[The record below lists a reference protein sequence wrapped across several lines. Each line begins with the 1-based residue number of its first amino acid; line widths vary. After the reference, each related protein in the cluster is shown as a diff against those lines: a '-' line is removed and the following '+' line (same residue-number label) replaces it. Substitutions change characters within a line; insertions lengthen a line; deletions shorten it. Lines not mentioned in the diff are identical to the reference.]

1 MSSARLTKMSFILVL
16 AAACVGQGKEMGAR
30 GGSEMQTMENKAM
43 EPREA
48 ERGRYAPGEI
58 LVKFRD
64 GTDEG
69 TVARI
74 QQEAHLETIRVVSRP
89 NLYLM
94 KIVDG
99 TPVAEMVERLRRYGE
114 VAYAEPNYVRRIQ

>member
-1 MSSARLTKMSFILVL
+1 MSSAGAGIVLLVVL

-30 GGSEMQTMENKAM
+30 GGNGIENVGEKTGQW
-43 EPREA
+43 RGT
-48 ERGRYAPGEI
+48 ERGGYAPGEV
-58 LVKFRD
+58 LVKFRE

-69 TVARI
+69 TMARI
-74 QQEAHLETIRVVSRP
+74 QQEAHLETIRVVSTP

-99 TPVAEMVERLRRYGE
+99 TPVEEMVERLRRYGE

>member
-1 MSSARLTKMSFILVL
+1 MSYAVATPMVLLLVL
-16 AAACVGQGKEMGAR
+16 AAACVGQGKDMGVKGRNGIEKLGGEAGQWR
-30 GGSEMQTMENKAM
+30 GT
-43 EPREA
+43 
-48 ERGRYAPGEI
+48 ERGSYAPGEI
-58 LVKFRD
+58 LVKFRE

-69 TVARI
+69 TMARI
-74 QQEAHLETIRVVSRP
+74 QQEAHLETIRVVSTP

-99 TPVAEMVERLRRYGE
+99 TPVEEMVERLRRYGE

>member
-1 MSSARLTKMSFILVL
+1 MSSAGVMHMVFIVL
-16 AAACVGQGKEMGAR
+16 AAACVGQGNDMGVK
-30 GGSEMQTMENKAM
+30 GGNGSENMGGKTGQW
-43 EPREA
+43 
-48 ERGRYAPGEI
+48 RGMDRGSYAPGEV
-58 LVKFRD
+58 LVKFRE

-69 TVARI
+69 TMARI
-74 QQEAHLETIRVVSRP
+74 QQEAHLETIRVVSSP

-99 TPVAEMVERLRRYGE
+99 TPVEEMVERLRRYGE

>member
-1 MSSARLTKMSFILVL
+1 MGFILVL

-30 GGSEMQTMENKAM
+30 GGNGVENVGGETGQWRGMEK
-43 EPREA
+43 
-48 ERGRYAPGEI
+48 GRYAPGEV
-58 LVKFRD
+58 LVKFRE

-74 QQEAHLETIRVVSRP
+74 QREAHLETIRVVSSP

-99 TPVAEMVERLRRYGE
+99 TQVEEMVERLRRYGE

>member
-1 MSSARLTKMSFILVL
+1 MCQIAILLVL
-16 AAACVGQGKEMGAR
+16 AVACAGQGRGAGR
-30 GGSEMQTMENKAM
+30 GGDGEIQTI
-43 EPREA
+43 
-48 ERGRYAPGEI
+48 ERKLGVTGEGERRYAPGEV

-64 GTDEG
+64 GTDAG
-69 TVARI
+69 TMARI
-74 QQEAHLETIRVVSRP
+74 QQEAHLETIRVVSSP

-99 TPVAEMVERLRRYGE
+99 TPVEEMVQRLRGYGE

>member
-1 MSSARLTKMSFILVL
+1 
-16 AAACVGQGKEMGAR
+16 
-30 GGSEMQTMENKAM
+30 MQTIDGRTNQ
-43 EPREA
+43 PRGA
-48 ERGRYAPGEI
+48 ERGRYAPGEV
-58 LVKFRD
+58 LVKFRE

-69 TVARI
+69 TMAGI
-74 QQEAHLETIRVVSRP
+74 QQEAHLETIRVVSSP

-99 TPVAEMVERLRRYGE
+99 TPVEEMVERLRRYGE